1 MRKTLLILLTCASLS
16 ACGGSGSSSITT
28 VAGSGSFLS
37 STVQLDQ
44 QFVYAL
50 STEQNQLVAYKIG
63 AEEEG
68 GHDHDHGHV
77 HAQEDDHDH
86 DHEHEHEH
94 EHQRHGHARAGGEAA
109 RGHVH

>member
-68 GHDHDHGHV
+68 GHDHDHGHG
-77 HAQEDDHDH
+77 HS
-86 DHEHEHEH
+86 
-94 EHQRHGHARAGGEAA
+94 HGPGGHTHSHGDG
-109 RGHVH
+109 GHKH